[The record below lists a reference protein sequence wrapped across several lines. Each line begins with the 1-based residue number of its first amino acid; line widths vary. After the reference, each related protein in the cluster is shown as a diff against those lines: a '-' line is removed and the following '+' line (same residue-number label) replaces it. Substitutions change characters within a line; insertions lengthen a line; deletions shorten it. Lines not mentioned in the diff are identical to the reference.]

1 MKAHKQT
8 QSIVNRLSRIEGHIR
23 SIKKMIADEKSCS
36 DILIQVAAVRAAMEK
51 VGKILLQDH
60 LETCVVE
67 SSKNGNISKLM
78 EDLKTAIDRLVI

>member
-23 SIKKMIADEKSCS
+23 SIKKMIADEKPCP

-51 VGKILLQDH
+51 VGRILLQDH

-78 EDLKTAIDRLVI
+78 EDLKTALDRLVI

>member
-23 SIKKMIADEKSCS
+23 SIKKMIADEKPCS

-67 SSKNGNISKLM
+67 SSKNGNITKLM
-78 EDLKTAIDRLVI
+78 EDLKIAIDRLVI

>member
-8 QSIVNRLSRIEGHIR
+8 HEIVNRLSRIEGHIR
-23 SIKKMIADEKSCS
+23 SIKRMIADEKPCP

-51 VGKILLQDH
+51 VGRILLQDH

-78 EDLKTAIDRLVI
+78 EDLKTALDRL